1 MKKKWLITLCIALAS
16 ISIASTENN
25 INKEYDHSNISEK
38 VDNYSDYKEFT
49 ALKKIANNDP
59 NHVGN
64 VNGTPMEDE
73 TGTGIVNGEQYYV
86 KNDLDTSHNLV
97 VFTADNNNMDDGTH
111 VDELESLTKDVE
123 KRQDGETEKYSLNLT
138 VGTNTNNKPLY
149 MYVYDK
155 DAKKIYKIYR
165 KTENLHG
172 DKYITKAT
180 VRQVVTEDVFKFL
193 NELKIN
199 PKAELKDGFVR
210 ANELRLL
217 GIGKIQDKTPGLP
230 SAQDRA
236 LDLVTGKAVY
246 DYVQSVYGK
255 AMEEVDEYFDD
266 ALKVLNEMQKEI
278 DKLKKQVK

>member
-38 VDNYSDYKEFT
+38 VGNYSDYKEFT
-49 ALKKIANNDP
+49 GLKQIVNTDL
-59 NHVGN
+59 NHIGN
-64 VNGTPMEDE
+64 VNGTSMEDE
-73 TGTGIVNGEQYYV
+73 TGTGVVNGENYYV
-86 KNDLDTSHNLV
+86 KKDLDTSHNLV

-123 KRQDGETEKYSLNLT
+123 KRQDDETEKYSLNLT
-138 VGTNTNNKPLY
+138 VGANSNNKPLY

-155 DAKKIYKIYR
+155 DAKKIYKIYK
-165 KTENLHG
+165 KTTDLAG
-172 DKYITKAT
+172 KKYITKAT
-180 VRQVVTEDVFKFL
+180 TRQIVTEDVFKFL
-193 NELKIN
+193 DELKTN

-217 GIGKIQDKTPGLP
+217 GIGKIQNRTRGLP

-236 LDLVTGKAVY
+236 LDLVTGKTVY
-246 DYVQSVYGK
+246 DYVQSVYEQ
-255 AMEEVDEYFDD
+255 AMKEVDEYFDD